1 MIRVGVDIGGT
12 FTDFVAV
19 DDAQASVAT
28 LKMLTTAT
36 DPTIAVLTGLEQIVQ
51 LIGAQMNDVSV
62 IVHGTTLATN
72 AIIERRGAPTALLTT
87 RGFRDVLEI
96 ARERRYDIYDL
107 LFRVSE
113 PLVPR
118 NRCWEATERLGKDGE
133 VVVPLDV
140 ETLLRDI
147 ESHLESESIAAL
159 GICFLHAHRNP
170 EHERVAADAIA
181 RRWPDLFISTSSD
194 IAPEIGEYE
203 RASTVTVN
211 AYIQPVVKAY
221 LERLVIELERR
232 GLRGRLLVMLSNGGL
247 TTADIAQKRPIGI
260 IESGPVGGV
269 QAACAVAR
277 TLERR
282 NVIAFDMGGT
292 TAKICLINDGTPST
306 YNDFEVGRVNWSK
319 PGSGLPV
326 KAPFIEMIEIGTGGG
341 SIAAVNSLGLVA
353 VGPLSAGA
361 DPGPACYALGG
372 ELPTVTDADLI
383 LGFLRADGFAGGAF
397 KLNEEQARS
406 AIDRHVAKPLGITT
420 EEAAWV
426 IHDVANENMANAA
439 RLHAAQRG
447 ADIGTFT
454 LVASGGAGPVHAGGL
469 AHKIGVNE
477 IVFPFAAGVVSALGF
492 LLSPVSFEISRA
504 FPQLVEQV
512 DCARV
517 NALLVQMEQE
527 SREVVCG
534 AGIRPAEV
542 CFEYKCSMSYKGQG
556 FAIEVVCPRSRL
568 APENISLLKA
578 AFERKYREL
587 YSTLIPELEVW
598 ASTWRVI
605 ASAPQPEAHAF
616 ANAPEA
622 GSLEEARRPS
632 RHAFDASTGGLRE
645 YRVFSRE
652 LLPAEA
658 RFAGPAIVEAPES
671 TILLGEKMDVY
682 VDRSGNLIAHRRD
695 LSEVRQRSQI
705 GREEIRK

>member
-1 MIRVGVDIGGT
+1 MDIGGT

-19 DDAQASVAT
+19 DDAQARVAT
-28 LKMLTTAT
+28 LKTLTTPP
-36 DPTIAVLTGLEQIVQ
+36 DPTIAVLSGLEDIV
-51 LIGAQMNDVSV
+51 LRMSAKMNDVSV

-72 AIIERRGAPTALLTT
+72 AIVERRGAPTALLTT
-87 RGFRDVLEI
+87 RGFRDVLEM

-118 NRCWEATERLGKDGE
+118 HRCWEATERLGKDGE

-140 ETLLRDI
+140 ELLLS
-147 ESHLESESIAAL
+147 EMEGHLKADPIAAL

-170 EHERVAADAIA
+170 EHERVAVDAIA
-181 RRWPDLFISTSSD
+181 QRWPDLFISASSD

-203 RASTVTVN
+203 RASTVIVN

-221 LERLVIELERR
+221 LQKLVLELERK
-232 GLRGRLLVMLSNGGL
+232 GLSGRLFVMLSNGGL
-247 TTADIAQKRPIGI
+247 TTADIAEKRPIGI

-292 TAKICLINDGTPST
+292 TAKICLVNDGNPST
-306 YNDFEVGRVNWSK
+306 TNDFEVGRVDWSK

-341 SIAAVNSLGLVA
+341 SIAAMNSLGLLA

-361 DPGPACYALGG
+361 YPGPACYGLGG
-372 ELPTVTDADLI
+372 ELPTVTDADLV

-397 KLNEEQARS
+397 TLNEQQARS
-406 AIDRHVAKPLGITT
+406 AIDRHVAKPLGVTVD
-420 EEAAWV
+420 EAAWA
-426 IHDVANENMANAA
+426 IHEVANENMANAA

-447 ADIGTFT
+447 SDIGSFA
-454 LVASGGAGPVHAGGL
+454 LFASGGAGPVHAAGL
-469 AHKIGVNE
+469 AFKLGVNE
-477 IVFPFAAGVVSALGF
+477 IIFPFAAGVVSALGF
-492 LLSPVSFEISRA
+492 LLSPVSFELSRSL
-504 FPQLVEQV
+504 PQSIEDV

-517 NALLVQMEQE
+517 NALLEQMEQE

-534 AGIRPAEV
+534 AGIRAAEV
-542 CFEYKCSMSYKGQG
+542 SFDYKCSMSYKGQG
-556 FAIEVVCPRSRL
+556 FSIEVICPHNRL
-568 APENISLLKA
+568 SPENISLLKA

-587 YSTLIPELEVW
+587 YSVLIPELEVW
-598 ASTWRVI
+598 ASTWRVV
-605 ASAPQPEAHAF
+605 ASAPQPEAHSF
-616 ANAPEA
+616 ANAPET
-622 GSLEEARRPS
+622 GPLETARRPS
-632 RHAFDASTGGLRE
+632 RRAFDPSTGARRE
-645 YRVFSRE
+645 FRVFGRE
-652 LLPAEA
+652 SLPAEA
-658 RFAGPAIVEAPES
+658 RFAGPAIIEAPES
-671 TILLGEKMDVY
+671 TIVLGEGMDVY

-695 LSEVRQRSQI
+695 LIESVPSFSNRAR
-705 GREEIRK
+705 GTA